1 MNYYLAIDIGASSG
15 RHILG
20 HIENGKIITEE
31 IHRFPNKAV
40 AAPRTVATPR
50 TVAAPS
56 TKSNQNDVLCW
67 DTKQLFC
74 EILAGMKKCA
84 NKGIIP
90 ESMGIDTWG
99 VDFVLIDRLGNII
112 GDSVSYR
119 DNRTDGVSLRISDDE
134 LYSRTGIQK
143 QKFNTIYQ
151 LAYLK
156 EKFPQQLDNAEH
168 MLMLPDYFNFLLTG
182 KFAQEYTNAT
192 TTGLVNAEKCNWD
205 FDLINRLGLP
215 EKIFGDIK
223 QAGLLVGNLR
233 PEIAQKVGFDTKVIL
248 TASHDTASAVMAVP
262 TDRND
267 AIYISSGTWSLMGIE
282 SEKPDCSKESAAHN
296 FTNEGGYNRSYRYLK
311 NIMGLWIIQ
320 QVRHELDDKYS
331 FAELCEMAEEAKL
344 DTLIDCSD
352 NMFLSPKSMMG
363 AIESYCDMHE
373 LVKPRS
379 IGEFARVVYRSLALC
394 YKKTAAEIESITG
407 KKYQVIHIIGGG
419 SNADYL
425 NRLTAEF
432 TGKTVCAGPSEATA
446 FGNLSAQM
454 LAAGEYKTLSE
465 IRGIIKNSCDFKVY
479 T

>member
-20 HIENGKIITEE
+20 YIENGKIITEE
-31 IHRFPNKAV
+31 IHRFPNGAKADE
-40 AAPRTVATPR
+40 
-50 TVAAPS
+50 
-56 TKSNQNDVLCW
+56 NGVLCW
-67 DTKQLFC
+67 DINGLFR
-74 EILAGMKKCA
+74 EILTGMKKCA
-84 NKGIIP
+84 DKGIIP

-99 VDFVLIDRLGNII
+99 VDFVLADKAGRLI

-119 DNRTDGVSLRISDDE
+119 DRRTENVTLGISDEE

-151 LAYLK
+151 LAYL
-156 EKFPQQLDNAEH
+156 EENFPQQLDNAEH

-182 KFAQEYTNAT
+182 KITQEYTNAT
-192 TTGLVNAEKCNWD
+192 TSGLVNAEKCDWD
-205 FDLINRLGLP
+205 FDLIQKLGFP
-215 EKIFGDIK
+215 EKIFGNIK
-223 QAGLLVGNLR
+223 QPCSLVGNLK
-233 PEIAQKVGFDTKVIL
+233 PEISQAVGFDTRVVL

-282 SEKPDCSKESAAHN
+282 SEKPDCSKESAIHN
-296 FTNEGGYNRSYRYLK
+296 FTNEGGYNRRFRYLK

-320 QVRHELDDKYS
+320 QLRHELDDKYS
-331 FAELCEMAEEAKL
+331 FAELCKMAEEAKL

-352 NMFLSPKSMMG
+352 NMFLSPKSMIG
-363 AIESYCDMHE
+363 AIESYCDMHGLE
-373 LVKPRS
+373 KLRS

-394 YKKTAAEIESITG
+394 YKQTAAEIESLTG
-407 KKYQVIHIIGGG
+407 RKYSVIHIIGGG

-454 LAAGEYKTLSE
+454 LAAGEFETLSE
-465 IRGIIKNSCDFKVY
+465 IRRTIRNSCEFKVY
-479 T
+479 I

>member
-1 MNYYLAIDIGASSG
+1 MNYYLAVDIGASSG

-31 IHRFPNKAV
+31 IHRFPNGAK
-40 AAPRTVATPR
+40 P
-50 TVAAPS
+50 
-56 TKSNQNDVLCW
+56 NQNGVLCW

-74 EILAGMKKCA
+74 EILAGMKKCS

-99 VDFVLIDRLGNII
+99 VDFVLTDRSGNII

-156 EKFPQQLDNAEH
+156 EKRPCDLEKAEH

-182 KFAQEYTNAT
+182 KIAQEYTNAT

-205 FDLINRLGLP
+205 LDLINRLGFP

-262 TDRND
+262 SERND

-296 FTNEGGYNRSYRYLK
+296 FTNEGGYNHRFRYLK

-320 QVRHELDDKYS
+320 QLRHELDDRYS
-331 FAELCEMAEEAKL
+331 FAELCQMAEQADA

-352 NMFLSPKSMMG
+352 SMFLSPTSMTG
-363 AIESYCDMHE
+363 AIEHYCDEHKLE
-373 LVKPRS
+373 KPAAV
-379 IGEFARVVYRSLALC
+379 GEFARVVYRSLALC

-407 KKYQVIHIIGGG
+407 KKYPVIYIIGGG

-432 TGKTVCAGPSEATA
+432 TGRKVCAGPAEATA
-446 FGNLSAQM
+446 FGNLASQI

-465 IRGIIKNSCDFKVY
+465 IRKIIRNSCDFKVY